1 MAWPIGDSRYLRY
14 GQAAF
19 AFGMRLSDIGLLVR
33 RAGLRS
39 LRWEIK
45 MGHGESELDVDIAE
59 LCEKRGIKV
68 VLERDDGSQ
77 EAALCLSILLYG
89 SEVWGL
95 WGAR

>member
-1 MAWPIGDSRYLRY
+1 
-14 GQAAF
+14 
-19 AFGMRLSDIGLLVR
+19 
-33 RAGLRS
+33 
-39 LRWEIK
+39 

-95 WGAR
+95 WETR